1 MISERNGKHGQF
13 KARIFEEQKK
23 PHMKQKTQGKPT
35 KNPSMESGLGAKKL
49 EPDYENM
56 GFTAN
61 CS

>member
-1 MISERNGKHGQF
+1 MENMDNSKPGSLKN
-13 KARIFEEQKK
+13 KK
-23 PHMKQKTQGKPT
+23 THMKQKNQGKPT
-35 KNPSMESGLGAKKL
+35 KNPSMESGFGAKKL